1 MTTPKKIAIASIQ
14 RNRNKYIIEWIAF
27 HLAVGFNQFYIYC
40 HKTDDG
46 MTETLLRMS
55 EKYPIEVFTME
66 MNDFPQLIAYQHA
79 YANYGSSVDWMAF
92 IDGDEF
98 LFTTESENISQ
109 ALSLFDNAP
118 ISALGAFWKCYGS
131 NGHILDPEGLVI
143 ENYPLHSGDDFLVN
157 RHIKSIVKGGGNII
171 PIRSHLFE
179 TQNGT
184 FDENMRFINHGWMK
198 ELEPTYKYL
207 RINHYVHQSKE
218 FSFCTKINSGMAD
231 LIGGLSR
238 EKNGKEKALEEFE
251 KNDELMNLYND
262 HSIDK
267 FIIPTRDKAIEICEY
282 LGYPL
287 PQPPLPPFGIM
298 DIIGMAEDFEKNGEP
313 QKAIDLYSTWL
324 KVKNTP
330 EDWPINFNLASL
342 YYHNDNLKKA
352 FEQIAL
358 ARQKQPQLPII
369 INAYNLIND
378 TINNSIQRFIWNG
391 HPPVQH
397 LNKKR

>member
-157 RHIKSIVKGGGNII
+157 RHIKSIVKGGG
-171 PIRSHLFE
+171 
-179 TQNGT
+179 
-184 FDENMRFINHGWMK
+184 
-198 ELEPTYKYL
+198 
-207 RINHYVHQSKE
+207 
-218 FSFCTKINSGMAD
+218 
-231 LIGGLSR
+231 GG
-238 EKNGKEKALEEFE
+238 
-251 KNDELMNLYND
+251 
-262 HSIDK
+262 I
-267 FIIPTRDKAIEICEY
+267 
-282 LGYPL
+282 
-287 PQPPLPPFGIM
+287 
-298 DIIGMAEDFEKNGEP
+298 
-313 QKAIDLYSTWL
+313 
-324 KVKNTP
+324 
-330 EDWPINFNLASL
+330 
-342 YYHNDNLKKA
+342 
-352 FEQIAL
+352 
-358 ARQKQPQLPII
+358 
-369 INAYNLIND
+369 
-378 TINNSIQRFIWNG
+378 
-391 HPPVQH
+391 
-397 LNKKR
+397 